1 MTTLIIFMFVFL
13 IIIVV
18 GILNEKFI
26 HIPNDIALVLFSTV
40 VGIALILLS
49 NFVPL
54 TVFDTAI
61 EAYSSFDFAEFL
73 FHGVHCFMLFAG
85 ASKLHFSKLVSNAKS
100 VGLLATLTT
109 VIFAVGFGLL
119 FKGVTF
125 LLNIEINI
133 WVCIMLGCLLSPT
146 APLAVTGILDK
157 MGIAKNVTSIMEGE
171 SLFNEGV
178 GVALFVFVEG
188 IVGATHSHTE
198 NFMAAIIIEL
208 FGAIVIALGLSFMTF
223 WLLRMTRDPIKH
235 IIISLLNVS
244 CAYVICESFG
254 FSGAVASVVC
264 GLFYAYS
271 MEKIRRVRKIT
282 DSKDLY
288 NDFWYVVDD
297 LINNVLYV
305 LIGLSII
312 TITFDLKS
320 VWLSGAAI
328 LIAIIARFIGV
339 LVSSLAVGKRNLPMG
354 YNTCEYTTLMTWAG
368 LRGGLS
374 LALVMSTKHMFAG
387 VPIIYTEILDVT
399 YIVILFTVIVQG
411 LTSANVYRLVEKHK
425 INRFH
430 KKDGLTI

>member
-40 VGIALILLS
+40 IGVSLLVFS
-49 NFVPL
+49 RFTSVRM
-54 TVFDTAI
+54 FDTAI
-61 EAYSSFDFAEFL
+61 SAYSSFDFAEFL

-100 VGLLATLTT
+100 VGALATLTT
-109 VIFAVGFGLL
+109 VVFAGGFGLM
-119 FKGVTF
+119 FWGITK
-125 LLNIEINI
+125 LLGLDVDV

-146 APLAVTGILDK
+146 SPLAVTGILDK
-157 MGIAKNVTSIMEGE
+157 MGVAKNVTSIMEGE

-188 IVGATHSHTE
+188 IVGATHAHAE
-198 NFMAAIIIEL
+198 NFMFAIFKEL
-208 FGAIVIALGLSFMTF
+208 LGAILIALSISSFTF
-223 WLLRMTRDPIKH
+223 WLVRQTRDPIKQ

-264 GLFYAYS
+264 GLYYAYS
-271 MEKIRRVRKIT
+271 MEKHRRVRKVT

-288 NDFWYVVDD
+288 NDFWYIIDD
-297 LINNVLYV
+297 LINNVLFV
-305 LIGLSII
+305 LIGLSVL

-320 VWLSGAAI
+320 LWLSVAAI
-328 LIAIIARFIGV
+328 IITIASRAIGV
-339 LVSSLAVGKRNLPMG
+339 FLSTLAVGKKQIPMG
-354 YNTCEYTTLMTWAG
+354 YNTCEYTALMTWSG

-374 LALVMSTKHMFAG
+374 LALIMSTKALFSEA
-387 VPIIYTEILDVT
+387 PIIYTELLDVT

-411 LTSANVYRLVEKHK
+411 LTSAKVYRLIEKHK
-425 INRFH
+425 IKRFS
-430 KKDGLTI
+430 KTRSNI